1 MPAVLVGWA
10 MLEAPT
16 FRRLAIVALLGLSTA
31 CKEEKQGTAPPQG
44 TPPPSTGAAPAA
56 SGSAPTKSLCE
67 AADVG
72 VSEPKLAA
80 LLPATIEG
88 FCVRKADQIQS
99 FGEGASKKIEDV
111 SDVIDGQGEIY
122 AHNYYA
128 KRYDRVHYVDAR
140 GNGAEVEINVSTFDK
155 PENAYALF
163 TYQVV
168 ANKDPDPEAA
178 KAQQRTP
185 PRPIAG
191 GGAAALGKGNAYLW
205 RGNYLVELTYSPD
218 PSKPEAEAIAAA
230 DAILGK
236 MVKAIGDKIVGATE
250 PPADVRLLPGDNDG
264 RVPLGIDYVPAKF
277 KKPEGKGDALFL
289 NVGSYATAF
298 MRDGKKRYRVL
309 AFVREEKDAAR
320 DAMAA
325 FSKLPGSVPLK
336 EAKEFADDGWYF
348 PFTVG
353 QGGAGAAGKAEGV
366 AARKGSTVLAIID
379 EELALGDPAKKD
391 DWPRLTKEEKL
402 AKLKAF
408 LSRPAPAPATSA
420 SAAGSA
426 PAPSGSA
433 KP

>member
-1 MPAVLVGWA
+1 

-16 FRRLAIVALLGLSTA
+16 FRLFSVLGLVAVMASG
-31 CKEEKQGTAPPQG
+31 CKEEKQGSAPPQG
-44 TPPPSTGAAPAA
+44 TPPPGAPSAGPAG
-56 SGSAPTKSLCE
+56 SGSAAAKSLCDPKE
-67 AADVG
+67 IG
-72 VSEPKLAA
+72 VSDPKVAA
-80 LLPATIEG
+80 LLPVTVEG
-88 FCVRKADQIQS
+88 FCVRKGDQIQS
-99 FGEGASKKIEDV
+99 FGEGAPKKIEDV

-122 AHNYYA
+122 AHNYFA

-140 GNGAEVEINVSTFDK
+140 GNGAEVEINLSTFDK
-155 PENAYALF
+155 PESAYALF

-178 KAQQRTP
+178 KSQQRTP

-236 MVKAIGDKIVGATE
+236 MVQAIGDKIVGATD
-250 PPADVRLLPGDNDG
+250 PPADVRLLPGEADG
-264 RVPLGIDYVPAKF
+264 RVPLGIEYVPAKF

-289 NVGSYATAF
+289 SVGSYATSY

-309 AFVREEKDAAR
+309 AFARDEKDSAR

-325 FSKLPGSVPLK
+325 FSKLPGAVSLK
-336 EAKEFADDGWYF
+336 EAKDFADDGWYF

-366 AARKGSTVLAIID
+366 AARKGMVVLAIID

-408 LSRPAPAPATSA
+408 LSRPMPSA
-420 SAAGSA
+420 SAAPSASA
-426 PAPSGSA
+426 PPSPSAAPSAST
-433 KP
+433 KK